1 MSLDFPLL
9 GERVLLRPFAPGD
22 APAAHGIYGDPEVMR
37 YVGAGEAATPDTTE
51 QMIADYRRHQREHGF
66 AFWAVIE
73 RSTGRLIGDAGLE
86 VTRFGTELGYTL
98 ARDAWGRGLATEA
111 AALCV
116 EVAFG
121 PLGLSRLVALADVE
135 NPASSRVLEKLG
147 FRPDAAPDEIATDVG
162 SPDADVPDADA
173 HSWASPPGT
182 VIVYGRPHR
191 RFVRDGPAPGRR

>member
-116 EVAFG
+116 EAAFG

-147 FRPDAAPDEIATDVG
+147 FRPDAAPDEIATDIG
-162 SPDADVPDADA
+162 SPDAAA